1 MHFKLSFFSIFK
13 KKFLQ
18 EFNEIIFYNFF
29 ALITFEIFKYHK
41 IFDKVWRGFN
51 GNIYF
56 EPIQLQKQPR
66 EPSSSV
72 ELVEDLANHQK
83 LTLPQIKGN
92 NKDAR
97 YAKLM
102 QKVENRP
109 NSVNSKNVT
118 ELMNDTQNHFKENFN
133 TELDEQNREDAEKFF
148 FSTYNTE
155 NLANIDDIMTNPS
168 MNAFMNQRKFLKPMY
183 PFSINNESKFDFNPP
198 NSEFILTST
207 NQMKKGSGSAEPH
220 KQAILPNL
228 NAVRR
233 NNIPLKGLAFREAK
247 SRISFQNSADHLSSI
262 DISQNKKSEAATLAY
277 YTYQNSK
284 TLPEEYFR
292 NFNIN
297 RNTIINTSF
306 IDDASKL
313 ANSNSQ
319 NKKTVKEIFR
329 GIRRG
334 VTIMNHMSHSA
345 DASAN
350 FSEKVELNRKSAK
363 QRSNRENLKIT
374 LWKYVEFFFIWLIP

>member
-1 MHFKLSFFSIFK
+1 
-13 KKFLQ
+13 
-18 EFNEIIFYNFF
+18 
-29 ALITFEIFKYHK
+29 
-41 IFDKVWRGFN
+41 
-51 GNIYF
+51 
-56 EPIQLQKQPR
+56 
-66 EPSSSV
+66 
-72 ELVEDLANHQK
+72 
-83 LTLPQIKGN
+83 LTLPKIKGN
-92 NKDAR
+92 TKKHDLK
-97 YAKLM
+97 YEKLM

-118 ELMNDTQNHFKENFN
+118 EPMNDTHANLKEDLKG
-133 TELDEQNREDAEKFF
+133 ELDEYQNNREDAEKYF

-155 NLANIDDIMTNPS
+155 NLTNVEDVMTNPS
-168 MNAFMNQRKFLKPMY
+168 MNAFMNQRKFLKPSY
-183 PFSINNESKFDFNPP
+183 PLSINNESKLDFNPP

-207 NQMKKGSGSAEPH
+207 NQMKKGCGSAELH

-233 NNIPLKGLAFREAK
+233 HNIPLKGLAFREAK
-247 SRISFQNSADHLSSI
+247 SRINFQHSADHHTNS
-262 DISQNKKSEAATLAY
+262 DISQSKRPEAATAALAY

-297 RNTIINTSF
+297 QNTIINTSYVE
-306 IDDASKL
+306 DASKM
-313 ANSNSQ
+313 ASSNSQ

-345 DASAN
+345 DASVN
-350 FSEKVELNRKSAK
+350 FSEKLELNRKSAK
-363 QRSNRENLKIT
+363 QRSNRENLKNLKILNVKGDRIT
-374 LWKYVEFFFIWLIP
+374 SFEILNNVAPYSSGKIRTKSGNNWPDAWHYISEYYSRNQLENSYVYTYSFIHLYIFFYNFV